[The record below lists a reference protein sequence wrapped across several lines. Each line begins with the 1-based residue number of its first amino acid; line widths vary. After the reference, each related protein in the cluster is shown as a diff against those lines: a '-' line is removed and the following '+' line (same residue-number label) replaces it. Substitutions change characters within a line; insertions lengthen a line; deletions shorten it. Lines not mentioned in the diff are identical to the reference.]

1 MDLDELRSVQSRER
15 QTDSLQQ
22 LRESF
27 YRDAGEFIQQ
37 LHRERERAAEEADD
51 PWDAPEVNR
60 LSDDIDT
67 AEGTVEAIYERRVG
81 KIVKMASLAAADMP
95 TEDEGLTA
103 EERSLFE
110 TLVGA
115 IEENRARVEAVIDG
129 ENPAAAAADVETGV
143 ETAAGADPATGGAD
157 EPAPP
162 ADTGASGE
170 APADHPPDSPTSDP
184 DASGS
189 PGADPSAAGPTR
201 DSAGG
206 DGERGEVPSDPA
218 DLGDAP
224 AASGA
229 GGEPTPSP
237 PGDEPAG
244 ASGVDA
250 ADLMGDGSETA
261 DAGDATDDTGPAA
274 PPEESDDGGRDHP
287 PQADGGAG
295 AVDAGGSPESGRETG
310 PAVPAGDGATTES
323 ASPSPDEATG
333 GAEDASVDRATVRI
347 TSDVGE
353 IFGVDQRA
361 YDLTAEDVVTLP
373 EANAGPLVERDAA
386 ERLD

>member
-1 MDLDELRSVQSRER
+1 MMDLNELQSAQSRER

-27 YRDAGEFIQQ
+27 YKDAGEFIQQ

-95 TEDEGLTA
+95 TEDEGLTT

-129 ENPAAAAADVETGV
+129 ENPAAAAADVDTSEP
-143 ETAAGADPATGGAD
+143 AAGADGESDAD
-157 EPAPP
+157 A
-162 ADTGASGE
+162 ADVT
-170 APADHPPDSPTSDP
+170 
-184 DASGS
+184 
-189 PGADPSAAGPTR
+189 GADPTPEPSAA
-201 DSAGG
+201 DG
-206 DGERGEVPSDPA
+206 DRREVPSDP
-218 DLGDAP
+218 DELGDAP
-224 AASGA
+224 GTASGA
-229 GGEPTPSP
+229 DAPADDSASSP
-237 PGDEPAG
+237 PPDGPPEAT
-244 ASGVDA
+244 GVDA

-261 DAGDATDDTGPAA
+261 ETVESEGEADDARG
-274 PPEESDDGGRDHP
+274 HQ
-287 PQADGGAG
+287 PQADGGAD
-295 AVDAGGSPESGRETG
+295 AVEPSAEPAAGGTE
-310 PAVPAGDGATTES
+310 PAGDSQSSSG
-323 ASPSPDEATG
+323 D
-333 GAEDASVDRATVRI
+333 DASADAPGGESQTVDRATVKI

>member
-1 MDLDELRSVQSRER
+1 MMDLDELRSVQSRER

-27 YRDAGEFIQQ
+27 YQDAGEFIQQ

-110 TLVGA
+110 TLVAA
-115 IEENRARVEAVIDG
+115 IEENRAHVEAVIEG

-143 ETAAGADPATGGAD
+143 ETDAREGKAADTGAPVDTDTGT
-157 EPAPP
+157 P
-162 ADTGASGE
+162 ADTGASDDP
-170 APADHPPDSPTSDP
+170 PAERPPDS
-184 DASGS
+184 
-189 PGADPSAAGPTR
+189 SAAP
-201 DSAGG
+201 DSSTASDSTTGGAGS
-206 DGERGEVPSDPA
+206 DGERREVPSGPD

-224 AASGA
+224 GVDAESG
-229 GGEPTPSP
+229 PSP
-237 PGDEPAG
+237 SEDPSAG
-244 ASGVDA
+244 STAEESGVDA

-261 DAGDATDDTGPAA
+261 DAAAPTDDTDQAA
-274 PPEESDDGGRDHP
+274 PPEESADDGGRDHP

-295 AVDAGGSPESGRETG
+295 AVDTQRSSESGGEGG
-310 PAVPAGDGATTES
+310 PAVPAGDGSTTES
-323 ASPSPDEATG
+323 ASPSPDKGTD
-333 GAEDASVDRATVRI
+333 GAADASVDRATVKI

-361 YDLTAEDVVTLP
+361 YDLTEEDVVTLP

>member
-1 MDLDELRSVQSRER
+1 MDLNELQSAQSRER

-27 YRDAGEFIQQ
+27 YKDAGEFIQQ

-95 TEDEGLTA
+95 TEDEGLTT

-110 TLVGA
+110 TLVGT

-129 ENPAAAAADVETGV
+129 ENPAAAAADVDTPEPEPAVG
-143 ETAAGADPATGGAD
+143 GDSADPADAD
-157 EPAPP
+157 PVADTAAADASPADPTPEPSPADGDRRDVPSDPDELGDAPGTAPP
-162 ADTGASGE
+162 ADAPPAD
-170 APADHPPDSPTSDP
+170 APADDSV
-184 DASGS
+184 
-189 PGADPSAAGPTR
+189 SA
-201 DSAGG
+201 
-206 DGERGEVPSDPA
+206 
-218 DLGDAP
+218 
-224 AASGA
+224 
-229 GGEPTPSP
+229 PSP
-237 PGDEPAG
+237 PPDDPPEG
-244 ASGVDA
+244 SGVDA

-261 DAGDATDDTGPAA
+261 ESIDSGDRSSDADA
-274 PPEESDDGGRDHP
+274 RDRP
-287 PQADGGAG
+287 PQADGGA
-295 AVDAGGSPESGRETG
+295 DA
-310 PAVPAGDGATTES
+310 
-323 ASPSPDEATG
+323 
-333 GAEDASVDRATVRI
+333 VDRATVKI

-353 IFGVDQRA
+353 IFGVDERS

>member
-1 MDLDELRSVQSRER
+1 MMDLNELQSAQSRER

-27 YRDAGEFIQQ
+27 YQDAGEFIQQ

-95 TEDEGLTA
+95 TEDEGLTT
-103 EERSLFE
+103 EERALFD

-129 ENPAAAAADVETGV
+129 ENPAAAAADVETPEPAVGA
-143 ETAAGADPATGGAD
+143 EAADPADAN
-157 EPAPP
+157 A
-162 ADTGASGE
+162 ADTA
-170 APADHPPDSPTSDP
+170 AADGSVAEPPP
-184 DASGS
+184 
-189 PGADPSAAGPTR
+189 DPSAA
-201 DSAGG
+201 
-206 DGERGEVPSDPA
+206 DGERRDVPSDPDEMGGAPGTPPA
-218 DLGDAP
+218 DAPSPDAP
-224 AASGA
+224 AADS
-229 GGEPTPSP
+229 TPSP
-237 PGDEPAG
+237 PSDATTES
-244 ASGVDA
+244 SGVDA

-261 DAGDATDDTGPAA
+261 ESVGSGGPAGEQPA
-274 PPEESDDGGRDHP
+274 DDDPRDRP
-287 PQADGGAG
+287 PQADGGST
-295 AVDAGGSPESGRETG
+295 AVDPETD
-310 PAVPAGDGATTES
+310 AES
-323 ASPSPDEATG
+323 APASAT
-333 GAEDASVDRATVRI
+333 EPETDRESSVDRATVKI

-353 IFGVDQRA
+353 IFGVDDRS
-361 YDLTAEDVVTLP
+361 YELTAEDVVTLP

>member
-1 MDLDELRSVQSRER
+1 MDLNELQSAQSRER

-27 YRDAGEFIQQ
+27 YKDAGEFIQQ

-95 TEDEGLTA
+95 TEDEGLTT

-129 ENPAAAAADVETGV
+129 ENPAAAAADVDTPEPAVGRDPAEQADAGPAV
-143 ETAAGADPATGGAD
+143 DAGAAD
-157 EPAPP
+157 ASP
-162 ADTGASGE
+162 ADPDREPS
-170 APADHPPDSPTSDP
+170 PADGDRRDMPTDP
-184 DASGS
+184 D
-189 PGADPSAAGPTR
+189 
-201 DSAGG
+201 
-206 DGERGEVPSDPA
+206 E
-218 DLGDAP
+218 LGDAP
-224 AASGA
+224 GTAPPDAP
-229 GGEPTPSP
+229 PTDTPADDSAPSP
-237 PGDEPAG
+237 PPDTPPE

-250 ADLMGDGSETA
+250 ADLMGNGSETA
-261 DAGDATDDTGPAA
+261 ESVGSEGQTSGDRSPDDDP
-274 PPEESDDGGRDHP
+274 RDRP
-287 PQADGGAG
+287 PQADGGST
-295 AVDAGGSPESGRETG
+295 AVDPGSGSG
-310 PAVPAGDGATTES
+310 PAPAS
-323 ASPSPDEATG
+323 ADEPEPD
-333 GAEDASVDRATVRI
+333 AEPSVDRATVKI

-353 IFGVDQRA
+353 IFGVDDRS